1 MSQAA
6 IFIIVFCAIGFGGY
20 AGLIVY
26 LVKHGKLKPKEEP
39 HIVKTVLL
47 DKHGGNSTVTTSTG
61 SAVGRGLVGAAI
73 AGPVGAV
80 VGAGTAKQKVT
91 QSADEYVFRVFWDND
106 TVTIEKCRYN
116 SDMYNKCIEKLEV

>member
-1 MSQAA
+1 MSQGD
-6 IFIIVFCAIGFGGY
+6 IIVLITFIIMVS
-20 AGLIVY
+20 LII
-26 LVKHGKLKPKEEP
+26 LVTLLAFKLDKKEKNRP

-106 TVTIEKCRYN
+106 TVTIEKCTYN
-116 SDMYNKCIEKLEV
+116 SDMYNKCIDKLEV